1 MSELPAL
8 IPRGVLFGNPEKS
21 SPEISPDGRHLAYL
35 APDAGVLNV
44 WVRTRGQDDDR
55 VVTSDR
61 KRGIHLFSWTWRAEH
76 ILYLQDSDGDENWHL
91 YRTDLR
97 TGATVDLTPHEGA
110 QAQMV
115 AAEAAYPDTLLV
127 ALNVRDRRF
136 HDVYRLDLRDGSLV
150 LDTENAGDVVDWSA
164 DHHLRIRV
172 AQAYD
177 AEGGTIVR
185 VRDDGDAPWRE
196 LMRWGADETFGGVS
210 AFTPDDRGLWL
221 ITSVGA
227 NAARLLEVDL
237 ASGTQRVLA
246 EDPQYDVGGTL
257 RHPRT
262 HGLQAVRFTR
272 ARGEWTVVDP
282 EVAGDFDALAKV
294 RPGDWAVVSRDLD
307 DRTWI
312 VAYLEDAAPVHWY
325 LWDRGARRATLL
337 FSNRPQL
344 EAYALAAMEP
354 ITYQARDGMHLHGYL
369 TVPRGV
375 PPSALPAVVLVH
387 GGPWVRDTWGLDNE
401 VQWLANRGY
410 AVLQANYR
418 GSTGYGKDY
427 LNAGDREWGAKMSTD
442 LLDGKAWMVERG
454 LADAGRVGIMGG
466 SYGGYAVLAALAF
479 TPEEF
484 ACGVD
489 IVGPSSLATLIE
501 SIPPYWAP
509 AKVTFDKRVGRLE
522 TERDF
527 LESRSPLHRSHAI
540 RRPLLI
546 AQGANDPRVKQA
558 ESDQIVAAMRGKG
571 LEVHYLLFPDEGHGF
586 ARPENQRK
594 FVAAVEPFLARHL
607 GGRVEP
613 PAEEERWDEVLR

>member
-1 MSELPAL
+1 
-8 IPRGVLFGNPEKS
+8 
-21 SPEISPDGRHLAYL
+21 
-35 APDAGVLNV
+35 
-44 WVRTRGQDDDR
+44 
-55 VVTSDR
+55 
-61 KRGIHLFSWTWRAEH
+61 
-76 ILYLQDSDGDENWHL
+76 
-91 YRTDLR
+91 
-97 TGATVDLTPHEGA
+97 
-110 QAQMV
+110 
-115 AAEAAYPDTLLV
+115 
-127 ALNVRDRRF
+127 VRDA
-136 HDVYRLDLRDGSLV
+136 
-150 LDTENAGDVVDWSA
+150 AG
-164 DHHLRIRV
+164 
-172 AQAYD
+172 
-177 AEGGTIVR
+177 E
-185 VRDDGDAPWRE
+185 PWRE

-227 NAARLLEVDL
+227 NAARLLEMDL
-237 ASGTQRVLA
+237 ATGAQRVLA

-257 RHPRT
+257 RQPRT
-262 HGLQAVRFTR
+262 HRLQAVRFTR
-272 ARGEWTVVDP
+272 ARGEWTVLDP
-282 EVAGDFDALAKV
+282 EVAGDFAELAKV
-294 RPGDWAVVSRDLD
+294 RRGDWTVVSRDLD
-307 DRTWI
+307 DGIWI

-325 LWDRGARRATLL
+325 LWERALHRATLL
-337 FSNRPQL
+337 FSNRPEL
-344 EAYALAAMEP
+344 DTYVLAPMEP
-354 ITYQARDGMHLHGYL
+354 ISYEARDGMRLHGYL
-369 TVPRGV
+369 TLPPGL
-375 PPSALPAVVLVH
+375 PPSGLPAVVLVH

-410 AVLQANYR
+410 AVLQVNYR

-427 LNAGDREWGAKMSTD
+427 LNAGDREWGARMSSD
-442 LLDGKAWMVERG
+442 LLDGKNWMVARG
-454 LADAGRVGIMGG
+454 LADPLRVGIMGG

-558 ESDQIVAAMRGKG
+558 ESDQIVAAMRANG
-571 LEVHYLLFPDEGHGF
+571 LEVLYLLFPDEGHGF

-594 FVAAVEPFLARHL
+594 FIAAVEPFLARHL
-607 GGRVEP
+607 GGRAEP
-613 PAEEERWDEVLR
+613 PADDERWDELLR